1 MSMNEIDEIIKKR
14 QMGTESKKNNQFLYA
29 VIGIM
34 IVLIVFLFTWR
45 NNEKYA
51 YNWILGVSIG
61 VVLRYSRFCFA
72 AAFRDPFLT
81 GNTKILRGMLLGIM
95 ISTIGFAIIQNS
107 YIESNGINYKYMPGT
122 IESVGI
128 HVALGAFVFGIGMIF
143 AGGCAS
149 GVLMRIGEGHALQ
162 WIVLLGFLIGTSLGA
177 KDYSFW
183 YKNIISKS
191 KVVYFPEYIDF
202 KIVVIVQMA
211 ILIILYKI
219 VTKLSYKK
227 R

>member
-81 GNTKILRGMLLGIM
+81 
-95 ISTIGFAIIQNS
+95 
-107 YIESNGINYKYMPGT
+107 
-122 IESVGI
+122 
-128 HVALGAFVFGIGMIF
+128 
-143 AGGCAS
+143 
-149 GVLMRIGEGHALQ
+149 
-162 WIVLLGFLIGTSLGA
+162 
-177 KDYSFW
+177 
-183 YKNIISKS
+183 
-191 KVVYFPEYIDF
+191 
-202 KIVVIVQMA
+202 
-211 ILIILYKI
+211 
-219 VTKLSYKK
+219 
-227 R
+227 